1 VSNGQRFRLV
11 LSVIETDTTFRKER
25 VRGEEVWVGR
35 CLFCQ
40 AKLVVPLSGEASHK
54 VTVEHIIPRHH
65 GGTDEAENL
74 ALACAGCNGEKGRR
88 HDNKDRNDPRRLE
101 VTRALQE
108 RRKERWPA
116 QARQPRWPSVEPRA
130 PEPRGEE
137 APEPSPP
144 RVTVKSLHVYPLK
157 SAAGVDVLE
166 ATTTDRGFENDRRF
180 MLVDGR
186 GRFLSQRQI
195 PEMALLETELSRE
208 ALVVRRQGR
217 RGVVEVPLRPEQG
230 HRAEV
235 EVWGDRCEAL
245 EIEGGAW
252 FSEVLGVPC
261 RLVYMPEDSGRLVD
275 PDYAAHGE
283 VVSFADGF
291 PYLLLSQASLEEL
304 SRRVGETMSARRFRP
319 NLVVEGGE
327 PGDEDRWQRI
337 RVGEV
342 RFALVKPCARCEIV
356 TIDPGTGRAGKE
368 PLASLA
374 AYRRQGKKVVFGQN
388 LLALGGGVVRVG
400 DPVEALG

>member
-1 VSNGQRFRLV
+1 
-11 LSVIETDTTFRKER
+11 
-25 VRGEEVWVGR
+25 
-35 CLFCQ
+35 
-40 AKLVVPLSGEASHK
+40 
-54 VTVEHIIPRHH
+54 
-65 GGTDEAENL
+65 
-74 ALACAGCNGEKGRR
+74 
-88 HDNKDRNDPRRLE
+88 
-101 VTRALQE
+101 
-108 RRKERWPA
+108 
-116 QARQPRWPSVEPRA
+116 
-130 PEPRGEE
+130 
-137 APEPSPP
+137 
-144 RVTVKSLHVYPLK
+144 VTVKSLHVYPLK
-157 SAAGVDVLE
+157 SAGGVDVQE
-166 ATTTDRGFENDRRF
+166 ATTTDRGFKDDRRF

-195 PEMALLETELSRE
+195 PEMTLLETELSRG
-208 ALVVRRQGR
+208 ALVIRRQGK
-217 RGVVEVPLRPEQG
+217 GALEVPLRPEQG
-230 HRAEV
+230 QRTEV

-252 FSEVLGVPC
+252 FSEVLGAPC
-261 RLVYMPEDSGRLVD
+261 RLVYMPEDSRRLVD

-304 SRRVGETMSARRFRP
+304 SGRVGEAMSARRFRP

-327 PGDEDRWQRI
+327 PGDEDRWQRV

-356 TIDPGTGRAGKE
+356 TIDPDTGRAEKE

-400 DPVEALG
+400 DPVEVLG